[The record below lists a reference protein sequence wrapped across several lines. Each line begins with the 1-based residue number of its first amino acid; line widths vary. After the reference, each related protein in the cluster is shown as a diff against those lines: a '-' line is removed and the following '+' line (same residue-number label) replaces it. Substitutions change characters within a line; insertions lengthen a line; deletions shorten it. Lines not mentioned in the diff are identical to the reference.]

1 MAFKSDSPISLMFPP
16 FRGVTRRIILTCV
29 VVYFGTAALRLVSE
43 QFQGLLLNFFRLHP
57 GEALHPQIW
66 QLVTYPF
73 VQDAFVSVALSL
85 LSLWFFAT
93 PLEEERGSRW
103 LLEFFLVSTV
113 IGGILAAV
121 ISLAMGDRVEGLGKN
136 VAAAGMWPFLLAVM
150 VAYGKL
156 HANESVKMNFL
167 FWIKA
172 KYLAVIYVLIYVAI
186 ELTSQEKFGALVALC
201 NALVGFA
208 FVVWAPRRGVRVGIS
223 ERWFGVRNA
232 YYRAKRR
239 RAAKKFTVYMRKQG
253 KDVSLDDDGRYV
265 DPDGKPRDP
274 NDKRWMN

>member
-1 MAFKSDSPISLMFPP
+1 MAFKSNSPISLMFPP
-16 FRGVTRRIILTCV
+16 FRGFTRRIILSAI
-29 VVYFGTAALRLVSE
+29 VVYFATAALRLVSE
-43 QFQGLLLNFFRLHP
+43 QFQGLLLNFFRLHA
-57 GEALHPQIW
+57 GEALHPQVW
-66 QLVTYPF
+66 QLITYPF

-93 PLEEERGSRW
+93 PIEDDRGSRW
-103 LLEFFLVSTV
+103 LIEYFLVASV
-113 IGGILAAV
+113 GGGIVATILSLAA
-121 ISLAMGDRVEGLGKN
+121 GDRVEGLGKD
-136 VAAAGMWPFLLAVM
+136 VAAAGLWPFVLAVM

-156 HANESVKMNFL
+156 HANEQVRVNFL

-172 KYLAVIYVLIYVAI
+172 KYLAVIYVLIYLAI
-186 ELTSQEKFGALVALC
+186 ELTSKEKFEALVALC
-201 NALVGFA
+201 NAAVGFA
-208 FVVWAPRRGVRVGIS
+208 FLIWAPKRGVRAGIS
-223 ERWFGVRNA
+223 ERWFGLRNSF
-232 YYRAKRR
+232 YRAKRR

>member
-1 MAFKSDSPISLMFPP
+1 MAFKSDSPISMVFPP
-16 FRGVTRRIILTCV
+16 FRGITRKIILTCV
-29 VVYFGTAALRLVSE
+29 VVYFATATLRLISE
-43 QFQGLLLNFFRLHP
+43 QFQGLLLNFFRLHAS
-57 GEALHPQIW
+57 EALHPQIW

-103 LLEFFLVSTV
+103 LLEFFLVATV
-113 IGGILAAV
+113 GGGILATV
-121 ISLAMGDRVEGLGKN
+121 LSLAAGDRVEGLGRN

-156 HANESVKMNFL
+156 HANEQVKVNFL

-172 KYLAVIYVLIYVAI
+172 KYLAAIYVLIYIAI

-208 FVVWAPRRGVRVGIS
+208 FVVWAPRRGVRVGVS
-223 ERWFGVRNA
+223 ERFYGLRNA

-253 KDVSLDDDGRYV
+253 KDVSLDEDGRYV
-265 DPDGKPRDP
+265 DPDGNPRDP

>member
-29 VVYFGTAALRLVSE
+29 VVYFATAALGLVSA
-43 QFQGLLLNFFRLHP
+43 QFQGLVINFFRLH
-57 GEALHPQIW
+57 
-66 QLVTYPF
+66 
-73 VQDAFVSVALSL
+73 SL
-85 LSLWFFAT
+85 ISLWFFAT
-93 PLEEERGSRW
+93 ALEEDCGPRW
-103 LLEFFLVSTV
+103 LVEFFLVASV
-113 IGGILAAV
+113 GGGILAT
-121 ISLAMGDRVEGLGKN
+121 ILSLAAGDRVEGLGRD
-136 VAAAGMWPFLLAVM
+136 VAAAGMWPFVLAVM

-156 HANESVKMNFL
+156 HANEQVRINFL

-172 KYLAVIYVLIYVAI
+172 KYLAVIYVLIYLAM
-186 ELTSQEKFGALVALC
+186 ELTSREKFGALVALC
-201 NALVGFA
+201 NAGVGFA
-208 FVVWAPRRGVRVGIS
+208 FVMWAPRRGVRVGIS
-223 ERWFGVRNA
+223 ERWFGMRNA
-232 YYRAKRR
+232 YLRAKRR

>member
-1 MAFKSDSPISLMFPP
+1 MLPP
-16 FRGVTRRIILTCV
+16 FRGVTRKIILTGV
-29 VVYFGTAALRLVSE
+29 VVYFATAALGLVSE
-43 QFQGLLLNFFRLHP
+43 QFQGLVINFFRLHAS
-57 GEALHPQIW
+57 EALHPQIW

-85 LSLWFFAT
+85 ISLWFFAT

-103 LLEFFLVSTV
+103 LVEFFLVATCCRRDY
-113 IGGILAAV
+113 GG
-121 ISLAMGDRVEGLGKN
+121 GDQPGGGGRVEGLGQD
-136 VAAAGMWPFLLAVM
+136 VAAAGMWPFVLAVM
-150 VAYGKL
+150 VVYGKL
-156 HANESVKMNFL
+156 HANESVKVNFL

-172 KYLAVIYVLIYVAI
+172 KYLAVIYVLIYVAM
-186 ELTSQEKFGALVALC
+186 ELTSREKFGALVALC
-201 NALVGFA
+201 NALVGYA
-208 FVVWAPRRGVRVGIS
+208 FVVWAPRRGLRVGIS
-223 ERWFGVRNA
+223 ERWFGLRNS